1 MNTVEK
7 PILVVMAAGMGSRF
21 GGLKQIADADGKG
34 HALIDYAVADALRA
48 GFGEVVFII
57 RKDISDDFKESVGKR
72 IENVTKVTYVYQDL
86 SMIPDGETVPSDR
99 VKPWGTTH
107 AIWCAREVLKGRQFL
122 TVNADDFYGEGAY
135 RVAADFFSSENAAD
149 VFANIGYEVVGT
161 LSDKGTVS
169 RGICKVKNGELVR
182 IDERKKI
189 KLEDGK
195 GYFTLDDGATFTEI
209 PADAVASMNMWAFN
223 AGFIDDISESFEQRL
238 RTGIKE
244 KPLTFEETLSEA
256 VQNMMERNAAH
267 VKVLPTDEE
276 WMGMTYQED
285 MPLVRAHLEK
295 LVSAGAYPEFE

>member
-1 MNTVEK
+1 MDK

-57 RKDISDDFKESVGKR
+57 RKDISDDFIESVGKR
-72 IENVTKVTYVYQDL
+72 IQDVTKVTYVYQDL
-86 SMIPDGETVPSDR
+86 SMIPDGEEIPEGR

-135 RVAADFFSSENAAD
+135 RVASDFFSRETDAD

-169 RGICKVKNGELVR
+169 RGICKVKDGNLVR

-189 KLEDGK
+189 KLENGK
-195 GYFTLDDGATFTEI
+195 GFYTLDDGATFTEI
-209 PADAVASMNMWAFN
+209 SADAVASMNMWAFN
-223 AGFIDDISESFEQRL
+223 SGFIDDISESFEQRL
-238 RTGIKE
+238 RDGIKA

-256 VQNMMERNAAH
+256 VQNMMERDAAS
-267 VKVLPTDEE
+267 VRVLPTDEE

-285 MPLVRAHLEK
+285 MPLVRAHLLK
-295 LVSAGAYPEFE
+295 LIDAGAYPEFDS

>member
-1 MNTVEK
+1 MDK

-57 RKDISDDFKESVGKR
+57 RKDISDDFIESVGKR
-72 IENVTKVTYVYQDL
+72 IQDVTKVTYVYQDL
-86 SMIPDGETVPSDR
+86 SMIPDGEEIPEGR

-135 RVAADFFSSENAAD
+135 RVASDFFSRETDAD

-169 RGICKVKNGELVR
+169 RGICKVKDGNLVR

-189 KLEDGK
+189 KLENGK
-195 GYFTLDDGATFTEI
+195 GFYTLDDGATYTEI
-209 PADAVASMNMWAFN
+209 SADAVASMNMWAFN

-238 RTGIKE
+238 RDGIKA
-244 KPLTFEETLSEA
+244 KPLSFEETLSEA
-256 VQNMMERNAAH
+256 VQNMMERNAAS
-267 VKVLPTDEE
+267 VRVLPTDEE

-285 MPLVRAHLEK
+285 MPLVRAHLLK
-295 LVSAGAYPEFE
+295 LIDAGAYPEFDS

>member
-1 MNTVEK
+1 MDK

-57 RKDISDDFKESVGKR
+57 RKDISDDFIESVGKR
-72 IENVTKVTYVYQDL
+72 IQDVTKVTYVYQDL
-86 SMIPDGETVPSDR
+86 SMIPDGEEIPEGR

-135 RVAADFFSSENAAD
+135 RVASDFFSRETDAD

-169 RGICKVKNGELVR
+169 RGICKVKDGNLVR

-189 KLEDGK
+189 KLENGK
-195 GYFTLDDGATFTEI
+195 GFYTLDDGATFTEI
-209 PADAVASMNMWAFN
+209 SADAVASMNMWAFN

-238 RTGIKE
+238 RDGIKA

-256 VQNMMERNAAH
+256 VQNMMERDAAS
-267 VKVLPTDEE
+267 VRVLPTDEE

-285 MPLVRAHLEK
+285 MPLVRAHLLK
-295 LVSAGAYPEFE
+295 LIDAGAYPEFDS

>member
-1 MNTVEK
+1 MDK

-57 RKDISDDFKESVGKR
+57 RKDISDDFIESVGKR
-72 IENVTKVTYVYQDL
+72 IQDVTKVTYVYQDL
-86 SMIPDGETVPSDR
+86 SMIPDGEEIPEGR

-135 RVAADFFSSENAAD
+135 RVASDFFSRETDAD

-169 RGICKVKNGELVR
+169 RGICKVEDGNLVR

-189 KLEDGK
+189 KLENGK
-195 GYFTLDDGATFTEI
+195 GFYTLDDGATYTEI
-209 PADAVASMNMWAFN
+209 SADAVASMNMWAFN

-238 RTGIKE
+238 RDGIKA

-256 VQNMMERNAAH
+256 VQNMMERNAAS
-267 VKVLPTDEE
+267 VRVLPTDEE

-285 MPLVRAHLEK
+285 MPMVRAHLLK
-295 LVSAGAYPEFE
+295 LIDAGAYPEFDS

>member
-1 MNTVEK
+1 MDK
-7 PILVVMAAGMGSRF
+7 PVLVVMAAGMGSRF

-57 RKDISDDFKESVGKR
+57 RKDISDDFIESVGKR
-72 IENVTKVTYVYQDL
+72 IQDVTKVTYVYQDL
-86 SMIPDGETVPSDR
+86 SMIPDGEEIPEGR

-135 RVAADFFSSENAAD
+135 RVASDFFSRETDAD

-169 RGICKVKNGELVR
+169 RGICKVKDGNLVR

-189 KLEDGK
+189 KLENGK
-195 GYFTLDDGATFTEI
+195 GFYTLDDGATFTEI
-209 PADAVASMNMWAFN
+209 SADAVASMNMWAFN

-238 RTGIKE
+238 RDGIKA
-244 KPLTFEETLSEA
+244 KPLSFEETLSEA
-256 VQNMMERNAAH
+256 VQNMMERNAAS
-267 VKVLPTDEE
+267 VRVLPTDEE

-285 MPLVRAHLEK
+285 MPLVRAHLLK
-295 LVSAGAYPEFE
+295 LIDAGAYPEFDS

>member
-1 MNTVEK
+1 MDK

-57 RKDISDDFKESVGKR
+57 RKDISDDFIESVGKR
-72 IENVTKVTYVYQDL
+72 IQDVTKVTYVYQDL
-86 SMIPDGETVPSDR
+86 SMIPDGEEIPEGR

-135 RVAADFFSSENAAD
+135 RVASDFFSRETDAD

-169 RGICKVKNGELVR
+169 RGICKVKDGNLVR

-189 KLEDGK
+189 KLENGK
-195 GYFTLDDGATFTEI
+195 GFYTLDDGATFTEI
-209 PADAVASMNMWAFN
+209 SADAVASMNMWAFN

-238 RTGIKE
+238 RYGIKA

-256 VQNMMERNAAH
+256 VQNMMERDAAS
-267 VKVLPTDEE
+267 VRVLPTDEE

-285 MPLVRAHLEK
+285 MPLVRAHLLK
-295 LVSAGAYPEFE
+295 LIDAGAYPEFDS

>member
-223 AGFIDDISESFEQRL
+223 AGFIDDISGSFEQRL

-295 LVSAGAYPEFE
+295 LVNAGAYPEFE

>member
-1 MNTVEK
+1 MDK

-57 RKDISDDFKESVGKR
+57 RKDISDDFIESVGKR
-72 IENVTKVTYVYQDL
+72 IQDVTKVTYVYQDL
-86 SMIPDGETVPSDR
+86 SMIPDGEEIPEGR

-135 RVAADFFSSENAAD
+135 RVASDFFSRETDAD

-169 RGICKVKNGELVR
+169 RGICKVKDGNLVR

-189 KLEDGK
+189 KLENGK
-195 GYFTLDDGATFTEI
+195 GFYTLDDGATFTEI
-209 PADAVASMNMWAFN
+209 SADAVASMNMWAFN

-238 RTGIKE
+238 RDGIKA
-244 KPLTFEETLSEA
+244 KPLSFEETLSEA
-256 VQNMMERNAAH
+256 VQNMMERNAAS
-267 VKVLPTDEE
+267 VRVLPTDEE

-285 MPLVRAHLEK
+285 MPLVRAHLLK
-295 LVSAGAYPEFE
+295 LIDAGAYPEFES

>member
-1 MNTVEK
+1 MDK

-57 RKDISDDFKESVGKR
+57 RKDISDDFIESVGKR
-72 IENVTKVTYVYQDL
+72 IQDVTKVTYVYQDL
-86 SMIPDGETVPSDR
+86 SMIPDGEEIPEGR

-135 RVAADFFSSENAAD
+135 RVASDFFSRETDAD

-169 RGICKVKNGELVR
+169 RGICKVKDGNLVR

-189 KLEDGK
+189 KLENGK
-195 GYFTLDDGATFTEI
+195 GFYTLDDGATYTEI
-209 PADAVASMNMWAFN
+209 SADAVASMNMWAFN

-238 RTGIKE
+238 RDGIKA
-244 KPLTFEETLSEA
+244 KPLSFEETLSEA
-256 VQNMMERNAAH
+256 VQNMMERNAAS
-267 VKVLPTDEE
+267 VRVLPTDEE

-285 MPLVRAHLEK
+285 MPMVRAHLLK
-295 LVSAGAYPEFE
+295 LIDAGAYPEFDS

>member
-1 MNTVEK
+1 
-7 PILVVMAAGMGSRF
+7 MAAGMGSRF

-57 RKDISDDFKESVGKR
+57 RKDISDDFIESVGKR
-72 IENVTKVTYVYQDL
+72 IQDVTKVTYVYQDL
-86 SMIPDGETVPSDR
+86 SMIPDGEEIPEGR

-135 RVAADFFSSENAAD
+135 RVASDFFSRETDAD

-169 RGICKVKNGELVR
+169 RGICKVKDGNLVR

-189 KLEDGK
+189 KLENGK
-195 GYFTLDDGATFTEI
+195 GFYTLDDGATFTEI
-209 PADAVASMNMWAFN
+209 SADAVASMNMWAFN

-238 RTGIKE
+238 RDGIKA

-256 VQNMMERNAAH
+256 VQNMMERDAAS
-267 VKVLPTDEE
+267 VRVLPTDEE

-285 MPLVRAHLEK
+285 MPLVRAHLLK
-295 LVSAGAYPEFE
+295 LIDAGAYPEFDS